1 MLSATLIYADG
12 GTMLFRKRADPFLVT
27 AFSEPVPV
35 RVGAADLSVMVQNAE
50 DRATVLDASVN
61 VRLKKSSAGS
71 VVEIIAPATHA
82 RATNKLLY
90 AAHVTLPSAGQW
102 QLSVDIKKGLAAAS
116 VSSEVNVFA
125 QEAPAETYWPYFV
138 IVPLLAV
145 LFVGNRWLRRK
156 WRRSPQAR
164 P

>member
-1 MLSATLIYADG
+1 
-12 GTMLFRKRADPFLVT
+12 MLFRKRADPFLVT
-27 AFSEPVPV
+27 AFGEPVPL
-35 RVGAADLSVMVQNAE
+35 RVGTADLSVMVQNAE
-50 DRATVLDASVN
+50 NRSTVLDAN
-61 VRLKKSSAGS
+61 VSFRLKKSSTGS
-71 VVEIIAPATHA
+71 VVEIIASATHA

-90 AAHVTLPSAGQW
+90 AAHVTLPSAGEW
-102 QLSVDIKKGLAAAS
+102 QLSVDVKNGAAAAS
-116 VSSEVNVFA
+116 ALSELNVFA

-145 LFVGNRWLRRK
+145 LFVLNRWLRRK